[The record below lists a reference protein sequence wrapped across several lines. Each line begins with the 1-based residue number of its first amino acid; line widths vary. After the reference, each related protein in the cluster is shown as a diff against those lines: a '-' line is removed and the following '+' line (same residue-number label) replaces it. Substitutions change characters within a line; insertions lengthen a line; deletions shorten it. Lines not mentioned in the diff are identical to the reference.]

1 MSGRDAEPAPPFGAP
16 SLDQLTGLV
25 FELASQLHA
34 ERARRIVLEAALE
47 EAGVLAQSACERL
60 APQPEVRRRSA
71 AALDR
76 AMAGLMRVMTKDV
89 DPRTPLRT
97 RKT

>member
-1 MSGRDAEPAPPFGAP
+1 VSGRGAEPAPPFGAP

-34 ERARRIVLEAALE
+34 ERVRRIALEAALE
-47 EAGVLAQSACERL
+47 EAGVRAETACERL
-60 APQPEVRRRSA
+60 ALQLEVRGRSV

-76 AMAGLMRVMTKDV
+76 AMSGLMRVMTEDV

-97 RKT
+97 RKI